1 LKEDFLKLIEANQ
14 GIIFKVCNMYCSNQ
28 EDKEDL
34 FQDVLMNLWRSFPNY
49 KQEAKISTWMYRI
62 ALNIAITRLRKETRG
77 QPLEALGD
85 EALQISSADAN
96 YLDEQ
101 SALMYQAIKQLS
113 EIERA
118 ITMLYLENCSYKEM
132 AEVTGLSESNI
143 GFKLNQ
149 IKAKLKMLVK
159 DK

>member
-34 FQDVLMNLWRSFPNY
+34 FQDILMNLWRSFPNY

-62 ALNIAITRLRKETRG
+62 ALNIAITRLRKETRRR
-77 QPLEALGD
+77 PFEALGD
-85 EALQISSADAN
+85 EALQISSADIN

>member
-34 FQDVLMNLWRSFPNY
+34 FQDILMNLWRSFPNY

-62 ALNIAITRLRKETRG
+62 ALNIAITRLRKETRR

>member
-1 LKEDFLKLIEANQ
+1 LNEHFLKLIEANQ
-14 GIIFKVCNMYCSNQ
+14 GIIFKVCNMYCNNR

-34 FQDVLMNLWRSFPNY
+34 FQDILMNLWRAFPSY
-49 KQEAKISTWMYRI
+49 KQESKITTWMYRV
-62 ALNIAITRLRKETRG
+62 ALNIAITRLRKQAKR
-77 QPLEALGD
+77 QPFEPLHD
-85 EALQISSADAN
+85 EAFEISSEEN

-118 ITMLYLENCSYKEM
+118 ITMLYLEDCSYKEI

-149 IKAKLKMLVK
+149 IKSKLKLLVK

>member
-1 LKEDFLKLIEANQ
+1 LNEHFLKLIEANQ
-14 GIIFKVCNMYCSNQ
+14 GIIFKVCNLYCNNR

-34 FQDVLMNLWRSFPNY
+34 FQDILMNLWRAFPTY

-62 ALNIAITRLRKETRG
+62 GLNIAITRLRKQAKR
-77 QPLEALGD
+77 QPFEPLHD
-85 EALQISSADAN
+85 EAFEIISAEDN

-118 ITMLYLENCSYKEM
+118 ITMLYLENYSYKEIS
-132 AEVTGLSESNI
+132 EVTGLSESNI

-149 IKAKLKMLVK
+149 IKSKLKMLLK